1 MAPAICG
8 VLTAVLA
15 GGLMF
20 ACSGGQFVPAR
31 LVPLL
36 LLVVVVAFLFGASH
50 FGEDGDLPTSQEGV

>member
-8 VLTAVLA
+8 ILTAVLA

-20 ACSGGQFVPAR
+20 ACSGGHFVPAQ

-50 FGEDGDLPTSQEGV
+50 FGGGDDIPTSQEGV